1 MARQPR
7 GTIYAGVYHVWRRT
21 AGPVEMFR
29 DDDDRTLFCNGL
41 ARTVAKMD
49 WRLIAFVLMPTHF
62 HLIVDVDEDM
72 LQPGMQR
79 LFGCYAQQFN
89 LRWARSGHLKAG
101 PYKTRSIL
109 DEDNLVNCARYVA
122 RNPVRDG
129 LCERPQDWV
138 WSSYPGSAG
147 YARPFPFVD
156 DSMLLA
162 SFHEDR
168 ERARHLLRLF
178 VEAD

>member
-1 MARQPR
+1 MPRQPR
-7 GTIYAGVYHVWRRT
+7 GTIYPGTYHVWRRT
-21 AGPVEMFR
+21 AGPIEMFR

-41 ARTVAKMD
+41 ARAVEKMD

-62 HLIVDVDEDM
+62 HLIVDVDQDT

-79 LFGCYAQQFN
+79 IFGCYAQQFN
-89 LRWARSGHLKAG
+89 LRWARTGHLKAG
-101 PYKTRSIL
+101 PYKIRTIH
-109 DEDNLVNCARYVA
+109 DDDGLVYCARYVA
-122 RNPVRDG
+122 RNPVRAG

-147 YARPFPFVD
+147 YSRAFPFVD
-156 DSMLLA
+156 DRKLLG
-162 SFHEDR
+162 SFHEDP
-168 ERARHLLRLF
+168 ERARRLLRLY